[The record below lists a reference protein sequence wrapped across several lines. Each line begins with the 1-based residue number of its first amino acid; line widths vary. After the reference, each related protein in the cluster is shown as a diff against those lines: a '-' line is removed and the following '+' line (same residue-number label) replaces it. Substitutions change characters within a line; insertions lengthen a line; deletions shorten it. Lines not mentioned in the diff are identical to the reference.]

1 MQNLWIGTSGFHFL
15 HWKGNFYPPD
25 LPASQWLVSD
35 AARFDTVEINNSL
48 YQLSGEETIQAWIAV
63 VPAGFFRGQGQPLYH
78 AY

>member
-1 MQNLWIGTSGFHFL
+1 MTIVFAMLILAPAVPSGEPVVRFSRWEMF
-15 HWKGNFYPPD
+15 D
-25 LPASQWLVSD
+25 
-35 AARFDTVEINNSL
+35 ARFDTVEINNSL